1 LNPNG
6 TFYGE
11 VILQHCTIDD
21 TASIVSQDYGK
32 LPSLRPIVYHE
43 QIAPHIKNDIEA
55 NRPSKLDSNI
65 FTFTD
70 KNLLSDLDITN
81 FILQVKQL
89 KGLGML
95 KVLPSGFSEYKD
107 FSANKLRIAKL
118 PLKEL
123 NGEDLPITK
132 KIAQKE
138 REYRR
143 DKLIAITP
151 EDVEIDKLR
160 LNVILDNEQ
169 FSECLDIHD
178 YITLDDYDFPHLI
191 KHFYNDAFDVL
202 NVQSYINH
210 MLKSLNIE
218 NNNESGF
225 VLLMT
230 NKFIFLAPLYKPY
243 IYDNNGVPIFA
254 EPYFYAGI
262 FTLPLIEAE
271 WPKTLDGNFI
281 NYNLAEVLKTSS
293 TSNI

>member
-1 LNPNG
+1 MINPNS

-11 VILQHCTIDD
+11 ILLQYNPQENNI
-21 TASIVSQDYGK
+21 IQDFGK
-32 LPSLRPIVYHE
+32 LPSFRPIVYPE
-43 QIAPHIKNDIEA
+43 QIAGHVKVDYEVK
-55 NRPSKLDSNI
+55 PSKLESNL
-65 FTFTD
+65 FSFAD

-89 KGLGML
+89 NGLGML
-95 KVLPSGFSEYKD
+95 KILPSSYSEYKD
-107 FSANKLRIAKL
+107 FVANKLRIVKL
-118 PLKEL
+118 PMKEL
-123 NGEDLPITK
+123 NGEEIPLTK

-138 REYRR
+138 REHRR
-143 DKLIAITP
+143 DKLINITP

-202 NVQSYINH
+202 NIQSYINH
-210 MLKSLNIE
+210 MLKALAIHNT
-218 NNNESGF
+218 NESGF

-230 NKFIFLAPLYKPY
+230 NKFIFMAPLYKPY
-243 IYDNNGVPIFA
+243 IYDNNNIPIFA

-271 WPKTLDGNFI
+271 WPATLNGNYIKFD
-281 NYNLAEVLKTSS
+281 LAEVLRISS
-293 TSNI
+293 TNS